1 MQIPVVVSLMLG
13 SAGGSQRSVDGVFW
27 EMEGAWHGMAWH
39 GIGVFKRCF
48 VNYVRL
54 SGTRG

>member
-27 EMEGAWHGMAWH
+27 EMEGAWHGMA
-39 GIGVFKRCF
+39 
-48 VNYVRL
+48 
-54 SGTRG
+54 